1 LRSPSVTF
9 PLCGAL
15 LIGLLPSASASAQA
29 QGNGQQ
35 PFSAALVRALA
46 ADLARKPFVAPPPSA
61 SERWATIGY
70 DQYRDIRFRRE
81 RAIWHAERGNFELQ
95 LLPAAW
101 LYKAPVTINVVRG
114 GISRTLSPDN
124 AWFTFGRLIGPPPAD
139 AAPIAFSGFRLTGP
153 INQPG
158 VFDEIIVFQGAS
170 YFRAVSKGQ
179 NYGLSARGLAL
190 DTAQPSGEEF
200 PFFRT
205 FWIETPARRQP
216 YAIVH
221 ALLDSASV
229 TGAYRF
235 RISGGAPTT
244 VDVDVTLYPR
254 RDLMHAGIAP
264 LTSMFLFSGIDRARI
279 TDFRP
284 AVHDSDGLAIANAAG
299 ERVWRP
305 LTNPRRLQVSAFTV
319 RDLTGFGLLQRA
331 RKFAAYQDLEARY
344 DRRPGAWVAPR
355 GSWGEGSVLLVEI
368 PSEEE
373 IHDNV
378 VAFWQP
384 VWPYS
389 GGQNYAFAYRLT
401 WPDDALAKA
410 MASVRDTFSGPT
422 NGPERREGAVRYVV
436 DFAGPTL
443 RDPTLPEAALHT
455 TAGSVGPPVVERNPY
470 GGVRV
475 DFLLNP
481 GQADLAELRLELKR
495 NDKTISEV
503 WLARWTK

>member
-1 LRSPSVTF
+1 MRSP
-9 PLCGAL
+9 PALLLLCGAL
-15 LIGLLPSASASAQA
+15 LLLRLLGSTTAAAREGGAQL
-29 QGNGQQ
+29 
-35 PFSAALVRALA
+35 PFSAALVKKLA
-46 ADLARKPFVAPPPSA
+46 ADLASKPFVAPPPA
-61 SERWATIGY
+61 SERWANLGY

-81 RAIWHAERGNFELQ
+81 RALWHGEHRNFELQ

-101 LYKAPVTINVVRG
+101 LYKDPETINVVSG
-114 GISRTLSPDN
+114 GISRAIAPDN
-124 AWFTFGRLIGPPPAD
+124 AWFTFGNVVGPPPAG

-153 INQPG
+153 INQPRL
-158 VFDEIIVFQGAS
+158 FDEIIVFQGAS

-179 NYGLSARGLAL
+179 TYGLSARGLAI

-200 PFFRT
+200 PFFRS
-205 FWIETPARRQP
+205 FWIEAPASRQP
-216 YAIVH
+216 YVVVH
-221 ALLDSASV
+221 ALLDSAST

-244 VDVDVTLYPR
+244 VDVEATLYPR
-254 RDLMHAGIAP
+254 RDLLHAGIAP

-279 TDFRP
+279 EDFRP

-331 RKFAAYQDLEARY
+331 RNFAAYQDLEARY
-344 DRRPGAWVAPR
+344 DRRPSAWVAPR
-355 GSWGEGSVLLVEI
+355 GAWGEGSVLLVEI

-378 VAFWQP
+378 VAFWRP
-384 VWPYS
+384 VWPY
-389 GGQNYAFAYRLT
+389 GAGQSYAFAYRLT
-401 WPDDALAKA
+401 WPDDVFASGLAR
-410 MASVRDTFSGPT
+410 VRDTFSGLS
-422 NGPERREGAVRYVV
+422 NGPERKAGAVRYVV
-436 DFAGPTL
+436 DFVGPTL
-443 RDPTLPEAALHT
+443 LDPALPDAALHA
-455 TAGSVGPPVVERNPY
+455 TAGSVSTPVVERNPY
-470 GGVRV
+470 RGVRV

-495 NDKTISEV
+495 KGKTVSEV